1 MEKILN
7 FLKKLI
13 IYLIPQKIIFCVK
26 ALFVYC
32 SKKAEALGHTKVA
45 FLLLTP
51 QHTNFG
57 DHAIAFSEIQFLSN
71 QKYYVVEITGKKLIT
86 LLRYPKLVKNLIAKH
101 QIFINGGGNLG
112 TLWFDDAEMLMR
124 QIITLFPNN
133 TKVIFPQTVYYEDS
147 AFGRE
152 QLQKSIEIYNTDNL
166 VIMAREKASYEYL
179 KRFYK
184 CKIYLIP
191 DMVLFLNLSMPIY
204 NRDGV
209 MLLFRSDREKTM
221 EANVCNKIVEFLKT
235 KFAEIEFS
243 DMASS
248 ENILPQKRQKELD
261 KKFCQFCSKK
271 LVVTDRLHGMIFSAI
286 TGTPCIVF
294 NSLSPKVKGV
304 YDWIFKDCPYIC
316 FMQNLD
322 IKKMDLFI
330 NSVCDRTF
338 TYDNS
343 ALKPYYHQLEQ
354 LVNGVESI
362 G

>member
-1 MEKILN
+1 MNLFIKIRMFFYRLIPESI
-7 FLKKLI
+7 KKSLRI
-13 IYLIPQKIIFCVK
+13 IYYYFQYKIK
-26 ALFVYC
+26 TLFR
-32 SKKAEALGHTKVA
+32 KNIA
-45 FLLLTP
+45 FLVLTP
-51 QHTNFG
+51 QHDNYG
-57 DHAIAFSEIQFLSN
+57 DHAIALSEIQLLSK
-71 QKYYVVEITGKKLIT
+71 QKYHVVEITGKKLSVF
-86 LLRYPKLVKNLIAKH
+86 LHYPNLIIKIIKKH
-101 QIFINGGGNLG
+101 PIFINGGGNLG

-204 NRDGV
+204 NREGV

-330 NSVCDRTF
+330 NSVCDRAF